1 MVPALGIKC
10 TTAEIRAINEV
21 GINHTLHRTCTPPNK
36 GFTPIFK
43 TRPVQNFKYSKQGF
57 CRISNIQNQVVED
70 CLEVALSAQLEVEQ
84 IEMEEEVRMIM
95 WMVRMIMWMVRVFCQ
110 NISLHPC
117 LFSGDGEH
125 SRRVQ
130 GCGGLPLLYRSQVLF
145 SETIYKMHLALL
157 LFT

>member
-1 MVPALGIKC
+1 M
-10 TTAEIRAINEV
+10 
-21 GINHTLHRTCTPPNK
+21 
-36 GFTPIFK
+36 
-43 TRPVQNFKYSKQGF
+43 
-57 CRISNIQNQVVED
+57 VED

-110 NISLHPC
+110 NISLPPC
-117 LFSGDGEH
+117 LVSGDGEH

-145 SETIYKMHLALL
+145 SEAIYKMHLAYL

>member
-1 MVPALGIKC
+1 M
-10 TTAEIRAINEV
+10 
-21 GINHTLHRTCTPPNK
+21 
-36 GFTPIFK
+36 
-43 TRPVQNFKYSKQGF
+43 
-57 CRISNIQNQVVED
+57 VED

-95 WMVRMIMWMVRVFCQ
+95 WMVRMIMWMVRMIMWMVRVFCQ
-110 NISLHPC
+110 NISLQPY
-117 LFSGDGEH
+117 LTSGEGEH

-145 SETIYKMHLALL
+145 PETISKMHLAYL

>member
-1 MVPALGIKC
+1 MPALGIKC

-36 GFTPIFK
+36 GFAPIFK

-84 IEMEEEVRMIM
+84 IEMEEEVRKIM
-95 WMVRMIMWMVRVFCQ
+95 CR
-110 NISLHPC
+110 
-117 LFSGDGEH
+117 
-125 SRRVQ
+125 
-130 GCGGLPLLYRSQVLF
+130 
-145 SETIYKMHLALL
+145 AA
-157 LFT
+157 